1 MARSRNI
8 KPAFFQNDIL
18 GELEPL
24 ARLLFIGMWTLADFK
39 GCLEHRPKK
48 IKAQILPYDN
58 CDVEQLTINLE
69 RSGFIEI
76 YSVNDQSYI
85 KILNFSKHQNPHK
98 NEREAGSDIPDFA
111 EALQINELQDI
122 AINRDKNG
130 TTRDFDGTNRAD
142 SLLLIPST
150 LIPDSLSPLPA
161 NAECEKSTAT
171 VGLINQE
178 ASNELQKLMDFVR
191 TRFNLIQLKNE
202 REWAEVVCRCER
214 EKIDFEKFFEFI
226 ESKRDPTKSGSVTP
240 KMMLSDNWIA
250 SFKNPTPKKEQSNG
264 NTRQP
269 TEQVR
274 YKSAAER
281 NSEQVV
287 RNFAALA
294 KNRNANNTGNG
305 SGNEKRLLGSGETFD
320 FEIFGTSESEHPF

>member
-18 GELEPL
+18 GELDPL

-58 CDVEQLTINLE
+58 CDVEKLTINLE
-69 RSGFIEI
+69 QSGFIAI

-98 NEREAGSDIPDFA
+98 NERDAGSEFPDIT
-111 EALQINELQDI
+111 EALQTKELQDI

-130 TTRDFDGTNRAD
+130 TTRDFDGTTRAD

-150 LIPDSLSPLPA
+150 LIPDSLTPLPA
-161 NAECEKSTAT
+161 NAECEKPTAT
-171 VGLINQE
+171 NGLINQE
-178 ASNELQKLMDFVR
+178 ASNELQKLLDFVR

-202 REWAEVVCRCER
+202 REWSEAIFRCER
-214 EKIDFEKFFEFI
+214 EKIDFEKLFEFI

-250 SFKNPTPKKEQSNG
+250 SFKNPTPK
-264 NTRQP
+264 
-269 TEQVR
+269 TEQANGELRRTTETPR

-287 RNFAALA
+287 RNFKALA
-294 KNRNANNTGNG
+294 AERKRNNEGNG
-305 SGNEKRLLGSGETFD
+305 SGNEAQLLGSGQEFD
-320 FEIFGTSESEHPF
+320 FDIFGAVESGDPF